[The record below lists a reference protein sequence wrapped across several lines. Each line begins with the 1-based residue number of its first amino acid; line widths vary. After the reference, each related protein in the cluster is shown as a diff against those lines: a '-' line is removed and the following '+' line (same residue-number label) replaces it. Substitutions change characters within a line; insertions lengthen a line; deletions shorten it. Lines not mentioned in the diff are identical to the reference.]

1 MKVCFTLVR
10 YRDAGMPTYTYFWV
24 TEHQKVFGPY
34 FDTEQEAIDWLNQ
47 KPETKD
53 KNDST

>member
-10 YRDAGMPTYTYFWV
+10 YRDAGLPTYTYFWI
-24 TEHQKVFGPY
+24 TEDENVFGPY
-34 FDTEQEAIDWLNQ
+34 FDTEQEAIDWISR
-47 KPETKD
+47 KPKTEE